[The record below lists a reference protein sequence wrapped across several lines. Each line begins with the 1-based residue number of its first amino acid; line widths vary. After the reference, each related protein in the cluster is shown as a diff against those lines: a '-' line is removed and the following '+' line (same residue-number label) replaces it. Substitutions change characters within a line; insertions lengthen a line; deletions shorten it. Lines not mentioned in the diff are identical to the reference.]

1 MGIEKAYRFGTNIL
15 SRPCNFLQWW
25 VGKDN
30 LKYNFKT
37 KTMFYFDDE
46 TMGMGLEDEVA
57 TEGMEE
63 ADEEGTDDEDE
74 E

>member
-1 MGIEKAYRFGTNIL
+1 
-15 SRPCNFLQWW
+15 
-25 VGKDN
+25 
-30 LKYNFKT
+30 
-37 KTMFYFDDE
+37 MFYFDDE